1 VAMLQ
6 VTDWYPSEVVTPTA
20 TYPKA
25 RIVVTAQGRTVVW
38 ARVEREIKKVEDV
51 TATEAK
57 QSNKILTVTT
67 DSGEWTATKQGG
79 CGCGDRLRAM
89 RLRQLL
95 A

>member
-1 VAMLQ
+1 VGMIQ
-6 VTDWYPSEVVTPTA
+6 SVDMYPAQVVTPEA

-25 RIVVTAQGRTVVW
+25 RIAVTAQGRAVVW
-38 ARVEREIKKVEDV
+38 ARVGAEIKRVEDV
-51 TATEAK
+51 TVTESRQDK
-57 QSNKILTVTT
+57 KILTVTT